1 MDPQL
6 FFEQFAH
13 WQHLHSTILLT
24 TEHRGTK
31 RARKW
36 SQNIESPMQSVCR
49 ISWCVFASI
58 YDVIKGM
65 DGEHLIS
72 RQFHFSVFHNIWSM
86 DIPTCQT
93 SGPLFWSP
101 RVDLVLRVKWHIR
114 LYSCTFRQTCI
125 SLPSL
130 LKKTCSCSYM
140 RHIYNY
146 TYIWCIWSLHKS
158 LRDLQSLLYFSCLV
172 PTAPISNAAICR
184 HYPPCLCSCATFLG
198 ACLSCRC
205 EFST

>member
-1 MDPQL
+1 M
-6 FFEQFAH
+6 
-13 WQHLHSTILLT
+13 
-24 TEHRGTK
+24 
-31 RARKW
+31 
-36 SQNIESPMQSVCR
+36 C
-49 ISWCVFASI
+49 FAST

-72 RQFHFSVFHNIWSM
+72 CQFHFSVFHNIWSM

-101 RVDLVLRVKWHIR
+101 RVDLVLKVKWHIR

-146 TYIWCIWSLHKS
+146 TYIWCISSQVIAWLAKS
-158 LRDLQSLLYFSCLV
+158 SLLLLSGSNCAHLKCRNVPPWSAMFMQLCNLLGSMFELPLRIQHLNWLQCTALTECLFIMLH
-172 PTAPISNAAICR
+172 PAQDTKW
-184 HYPPCLCSCATFLG
+184 YK
-198 ACLSCRC
+198 LSDNQYLWNYR
-205 EFST
+205 TY

>member
-1 MDPQL
+1 M
-6 FFEQFAH
+6 
-13 WQHLHSTILLT
+13 
-24 TEHRGTK
+24 
-31 RARKW
+31 
-36 SQNIESPMQSVCR
+36 C
-49 ISWCVFASI
+49 FAST

-72 RQFHFSVFHNIWSM
+72 CQFHFSVFHNIWSM

-101 RVDLVLRVKWHIR
+101 RVDLVLKVKWHIR

-140 RHIYNY
+140 RHIYIIIH
-146 TYIWCIWSLHKS
+146 TYDVSLHKS
-158 LRDLQSLLYFSCLV
+158 LRDLQSLLTSPVWFQLRPSQMPQYAAMIRHVYAAVQPSWEHV
-172 PTAPISNAAICR
+172 WAAAANSAPKLIAMHSFNRVSVHHAAPGPR
-184 HYPPCLCSCATFLG
+184 HKMI
-198 ACLSCRC
+198 
-205 EFST
+205 